1 MAVIPVD
8 TLKTAARKKFD
19 AAKAQ
24 DPGLKETLFRD
35 ILLLEFKE
43 WFKSEFFSWVDTPPC
58 PRCGKPT
65 KACGWVECSDL
76 TSSELTAPCVR
87 MGVPTPEEARD
98 GAGRVE
104 LYRCEECGGADT
116 VRFARYHSKPETLL
130 VTRRGRCGEWANCFV
145 LCCRA
150 LGWDTRHVLDW
161 TDHVWAEVGTVVPA
175 GARAR

>member
-1 MAVIPVD
+1 MEVIPVD
-8 TLKTAARKKFD
+8 SLKTAARKKFD

-65 KACGWVECSDL
+65 KACGWVECSAL

-161 TDHVWAEVGTVVPA
+161 TDHVWAEVEVILA
-175 GARAR
+175 GVR